1 MKNFHPTKML
11 VIVASVVFALLLG
24 ETAARW
30 LLPGW
35 FRQSQ
40 THASRT
46 APDYVPPINVYD
58 PEIGWVLSP
67 ESIKSHHVLV
77 PSVVFS
83 IDHNERLT
91 SLQPPSGPR
100 IVATGCSFTFGQSLP
115 DQDTWPWLLQE
126 RLPDYHVVN
135 VGAMGYGTDQ
145 ALLAAEREI
154 ARFPGSVRTVVLG
167 FADFQIDRNRC
178 PQSWLS
184 KICPFAKPR
193 FMQTG
198 TGVQYK
204 EQIRFWSLGSVADS
218 LIDRSFLLSSI
229 SDLVTDHVVHRI
241 EPHDG
246 GRELTVALITD
257 FARRFQARRSQLVV
271 VVLPHL
277 LDQSPQSKVD
287 RAFITAQLRAAGVP
301 TLVMDIPRLPD
312 GRLPPHGFTVGG
324 HPNRQYNLL
333 LADQLVKFLNILSTS
348 QESSAKSRH

>member
-1 MKNFHPTKML
+1 MLTRGGILKHSPALMKNFHPTKML

-145 ALLAAEREI
+145 ALLAAERGDSEVS
-154 ARFPGSVRTVVLG
+154 RECPHSLVLG

-184 KICPFAKPR
+184 DNLPVCQTAVCANRHRRPVQRANKI
-193 FMQTG
+193 
-198 TGVQYK
+198 
-204 EQIRFWSLGSVADS
+204 
-218 LIDRSFLLSSI
+218 
-229 SDLVTDHVVHRI
+229 LVPGQCRGQ
-241 EPHDG
+241 PH
-246 GRELTVALITD
+246 
-257 FARRFQARRSQLVV
+257 
-271 VVLPHL
+271 
-277 LDQSPQSKVD
+277 
-287 RAFITAQLRAAGVP
+287 
-301 TLVMDIPRLPD
+301 
-312 GRLPPHGFTVGG
+312 
-324 HPNRQYNLL
+324 
-333 LADQLVKFLNILSTS
+333 
-348 QESSAKSRH
+348 